1 MTEEKKRN
9 NEAVAMEKMQK
20 TFSYRRQEV
29 VQDAPV
35 ISEFVDRCPALF
47 TVREVNIDDI
57 DILHT
62 ALLM

>member
-1 MTEEKKRN
+1 
-9 NEAVAMEKMQK
+9 MEKMQK